1 MSASPQTYLIDR
13 IITCLQNE
21 LNKSCSDEDNS
32 IVWFSPDLWLSFP
45 NDEIQMSLETLK
57 NLNDPYPYTHLIIQI
72 LNNLNK
78 YALEKLTYKNSLFFQ
93 SLFHITSY
101 FTQIPNDVNAKMIST
116 LIISHDFFNNNQDL
130 YRNCISL
137 FIKTI
142 GQKSNYQMEAIS
154 SVKSKIGVQNIGN
167 MTKILIAATD
177 THVTLLYLIESME
190 YMINR
195 FDESNYAYILLCL
208 TRVFSE
214 MALTHQKELS
224 NAIQVS
230 DKDKIKDIF
239 NKLYSKL
246 GKSERS
252 VSVLSFLIMFIL
264 YGNPSIDKKELETY
278 KKIISLFKKLEKSKF
293 LDSLF
298 LGTYLISL
306 TYFVVGESSYSAH
319 LDLIKIAV
327 NQFIKSCTSKLVADK
342 FPNYMHIFGALEYQ
356 LVQNP
361 KIIESENLF
370 IKVSNSIISRFST
383 SKYLTQ
389 YKSNYRNIIFAT
401 LSGILNVS
409 EEDLDQQPQNNSKE
423 SDSERCVSIFLSL
436 NDINFELNCQKIDG
450 IHEKKDATKEMALF
464 FEIFENT
471 TNILNFI
478 SLFLKVYKN
487 YPEKVGPKL
496 SLFTRNLFIP
506 WKNYFDIFET
516 MREKEI
522 SSFLYNVSQ
531 NFLSVFPTINL
542 SHFPNCENIQIIYQ
556 EFLNFCLVICTRVIK
571 NNSVFYP
578 LIQSI
583 TDTKLIET
591 AIFSSI
597 SKKWLEKVNYLI
609 NKITVLV
616 YNDEK
621 TVIQPSE
628 QTWKELVKIPFK
640 FDVVLP
646 TVLSSV
652 MSMLSFTNT
661 FIDEF
666 RLKFTNL
673 AFSENSVALD
683 YLQSP
688 AK

>member
-1 MSASPQTYLIDR
+1 
-13 IITCLQNE
+13 
-21 LNKSCSDEDNS
+21 
-32 IVWFSPDLWLSFP
+32 
-45 NDEIQMSLETLK
+45 
-57 NLNDPYPYTHLIIQI
+57 
-72 LNNLNK
+72 
-78 YALEKLTYKNSLFFQ
+78 
-93 SLFHITSY
+93 
-101 FTQIPNDVNAKMIST
+101 
-116 LIISHDFFNNNQDL
+116 
-130 YRNCISL
+130 
-137 FIKTI
+137 
-142 GQKSNYQMEAIS
+142 
-154 SVKSKIGVQNIGN
+154 
-167 MTKILIAATD
+167 
-177 THVTLLYLIESME
+177 
-190 YMINR
+190 
-195 FDESNYAYILLCL
+195 
-208 TRVFSE
+208 
-214 MALTHQKELS
+214 
-224 NAIQVS
+224 
-230 DKDKIKDIF
+230 
-239 NKLYSKL
+239 
-246 GKSERS
+246 
-252 VSVLSFLIMFIL
+252 
-264 YGNPSIDKKELETY
+264 
-278 KKIISLFKKLEKSKF
+278 
-293 LDSLF
+293 
-298 LGTYLISL
+298 
-306 TYFVVGESSYSAH
+306 
-319 LDLIKIAV
+319 
-327 NQFIKSCTSKLVADK
+327 
-342 FPNYMHIFGALEYQ
+342 
-356 LVQNP
+356 
-361 KIIESENLF
+361 
-370 IKVSNSIISRFST
+370 
-383 SKYLTQ
+383 
-389 YKSNYRNIIFAT
+389 
-401 LSGILNVS
+401 
-409 EEDLDQQPQNNSKE
+409 
-423 SDSERCVSIFLSL
+423 
-436 NDINFELNCQKIDG
+436 
-450 IHEKKDATKEMALF
+450 MALF

-496 SLFTRNLFIP
+496 LLFTRNLFIP

-688 AK
+688 AKSHTVFARNLMNSLHEELRKILSLMSGNYVQRVLNIAYVANSIVKNNEEIAKNDSNGDISIMFFCFLMTDSISTNNKFKELSLSIFEFINAISSQLDLTKKYNIILLLTDVMAYNLRNLTNDVVLSNAVKSYSYLTENFQFYKETKHASVFSTYMAAREDIFYILRILKRTALELTKLKQDVTFLEKTFSNILHNNFDLCSDYFFDILQSTIIDNLSVNIISQITKEEILNQNPKVEDDKIVSNFVTFDFNDILLELNELPEYHSAAVDYAWFYGKNRQLLDFVVKNGNERVKNLFFTAYLQRCGADIDYKKIISAYEKGSAIDFADKLRLNEEFEYFFKDYEKIEDKLALFQTFFILSFFATP